1 MRKRIYWLFFVVLMF
16 VPMIASY
23 VLLPNIVPVARRL
36 FVSWID
42 RPAILILSDL
52 LFVEGAVFLVFGA
65 LIGGTTLYNAWVPT
79 DVRKAQ
85 FTDYIWNLK
94 KIKEERDFPTG
105 IVVGLVLIA
114 VGVIY
119 FVAAF
124 LITP

>member
-1 MRKRIYWLFFVVLMF
+1 MGKRIYWLFFVVLMF

-23 VLLPNIVPVARRL
+23 VLLPNIVPIARRL

-42 RPAILILSDL
+42 RPAIIILSDL
-52 LFVEGAVFLVFGA
+52 LFVEGAVFLIFGA

>member
-1 MRKRIYWLFFVVLMF
+1 MRKRIYWLLFLVLMF
-16 VPMIASY
+16 VPMIVSY

-52 LFVEGAVFLVFGA
+52 LFVEGAVFLIFGA

-85 FTDYIWNLK
+85 FTEYIWDWK
-94 KIKEERDFPTG
+94 KIKEERNFPTG

-114 VGVIY
+114 VGVVY

>member
-52 LFVEGAVFLVFGA
+52 LFVEGAVFLIFGA
-65 LIGGTTLYNAWVPT
+65 LIGGTTLYNAWVST

-85 FTDYIWNLK
+85 FTEYIWNWK
-94 KIKEERDFPTG
+94 KIKEERNFPTG